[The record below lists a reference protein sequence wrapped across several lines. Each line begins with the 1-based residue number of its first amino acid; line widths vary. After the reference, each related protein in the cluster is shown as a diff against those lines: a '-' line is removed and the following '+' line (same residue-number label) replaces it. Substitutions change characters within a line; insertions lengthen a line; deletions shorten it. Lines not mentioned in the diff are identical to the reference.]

1 MMKPRLA
8 DDPSHRDGAWRP
20 RWLGEIPWRYSVA
33 EIYADGAVHALG
45 LSLACAALVAFALL
59 PPAGIGEQIATAIYL
74 ATLVTSLAASAIYN
88 LWPVSGLKWIMRRV
102 DHSAIYLLI
111 AGTYTPFMVRLQT
124 WWLLAAV
131 WIVAAA
137 GVMLKLLR
145 VGRGDMLSIGLYL
158 ALGWSGVSVLGSLIR
173 NLEPGTLWL
182 ILAGG
187 MVYTVGVIFHVWE
200 RLPFQNAVWHGFVLT
215 GAALH
220 YAAVWSAVAPDM

>member
-1 MMKPRLA
+1 MMKPRLT

-33 EIYADGAVHALG
+33 EICADGVVHGLG
-45 LSLACAALVAFALL
+45 LALALAALVAFVLL
-59 PPAGIGEQIATAIYL
+59 PPTGIGEQVATAIYL
-74 ATLVTSLAASAIYN
+74 ATLVTSLTASAAYN
-88 LWPVSGLKWIMRRV
+88 LWPVSGPKWIMRRI

-111 AGTYTPFMVRLQT
+111 AGTYTPFMVQLRA

-131 WIVAAA
+131 WVVAIV
-137 GVMLKLLR
+137 GVALKLLR
-145 VGRGDMLSIGLYL
+145 VGRGDMLSIALYL

-173 NLEPGTLWL
+173 DFSPGTLWL

-187 MVYTVGVIFHVWE
+187 LVYTTGVIFHIWE
-200 RLPFQNAVWHGFVLT
+200 RLPFQNAVWHGFVLA

-220 YAAVWSAVAPDM
+220 YAAVWSAVAPDA